1 MGVCGSDDI
10 VVHIHPPMLSVGH
23 ETLMQYRLNE
33 AVGRPFDSTVN
44 GARMIG
50 SGVFDRHPKLQ
61 VLIVHMG
68 GELAS
73 VLGRLE
79 FTWRLNYNGVRNPPA
94 GRPYKNKRPPSNYFK
109 TNILVDCMGFISAL
123 LDCALRLKCAVWTEW
138 CSAPITVRSHTG
150 SKSMCGSSKTCC
162 RARLSANRCSG
173 RRATEYFAWAC
184 SIPISS
190 PPAFH
195 QSRRHPNRRVTP

>member
-1 MGVCGSDDI
+1 MISQGGAKAIAVASSYGDGSERSFLDSPKAEWLWEFAEANDI

-79 FTWRLNYNGVRNPPA
+79 FTWRLNYNRSPQPA
-94 GRPYKNKRPPSNYFK
+94 GRP
-109 TNILVDCMGFISAL
+109 AL
-123 LDCALRLKCAVWTEW
+123 QEQAAAVRLFQDQHPRRLHGIQPYWIA
-138 CSAPITVRSHTG
+138 R
-150 SKSMCGSSKTCC
+150 CG
-162 RARLSANRCSG
+162 
-173 RRATEYFAWAC
+173 
-184 SIPISS
+184 
-190 PPAFH
+190 
-195 QSRRHPNRRVTP
+195 